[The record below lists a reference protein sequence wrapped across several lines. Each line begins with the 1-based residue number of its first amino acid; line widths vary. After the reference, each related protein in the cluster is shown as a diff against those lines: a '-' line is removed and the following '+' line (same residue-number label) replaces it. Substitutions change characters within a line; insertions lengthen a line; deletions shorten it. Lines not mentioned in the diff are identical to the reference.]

1 MELFL
6 QKYFSI
12 YFNAALV
19 MIVVWMVLKIWKNL
33 SIDKAI
39 QMSMQLPEDR
49 KERMRRRYHRIIASQ
64 RIFLW
69 LTPLGLI
76 LVLVVF
82 VLLALFPE
90 LSTAFEFD
98 IRKLV
103 LLMGILLVAAL
114 IHFVEDSAYL
124 KKILKAMDQS

>member
-1 MELFL
+1 M

-12 YFNAALV
+12 YFNAAIV
-19 MIVVWMVLKIWKNL
+19 MSVIWMVLMIWKNL

-49 KERMRRRYHRIIASQ
+49 KERMRRRYHRIISSQ

-69 LTPLGLI
+69 LTPLCLL
-76 LVLVVF
+76 LVIALF
-82 VLLALFPE
+82 VLLSVFPE
-90 LSTAFEFD
+90 LSTAFDFD

-103 LLMGILLVAAL
+103 LLMGILMVVAF
-114 IHFVEDSAYL
+114 IHFVEDSAYR
-124 KKILKAMDQS
+124 KKILKAIDNH